1 MSGSIPT
8 AIQSLSIDK
17 SDITMLTQIPITR
30 IVLLSIQIFIFGL
43 FSHPANLRADALER
57 LDLGRLKATHQA
69 IEAFRLDR
77 QPVSLPSPFHD
88 HRSVI
93 HVHSLWSHDSRGKPE
108 EIRASAKAAGVSI
121 VMFTEH
127 PAPHYDYFKDG
138 HRGVVDGVLF
148 VPGAEKEGLLSF
160 PLESVPSDPNMD
172 PQFRLDAVLKARG
185 LAFMS
190 HLEERMEWNLK
201 GLTGSEIY
209 NVHADFKDE
218 SRLVKLLKSPLG
230 LMPLMTANRA
240 YPQETMGALQD
251 YPSDYLKRW
260 DELCAT
266 TRLTGIAANDA
277 HHNIGFRGTVTEKG
291 ILLIEDNLGKKVVEM
306 DPSKNL
312 LALPLIGKAKPG
324 EVAFAF
330 DLDPY
335 ELSFRHVS
343 THLLIKE
350 LTEEQVRQALQMGRA
365 YVAFD
370 WLGDPTGFNL
380 QGVRG
385 EEVHEMGSEIPFQEG
400 LHLRSVSPLP
410 VRFRLVRDGKEV
422 HSSLGRTFNYAVQ
435 EAGNYRVELWLNL
448 PDGPQI
454 WILSNPIYV
463 REALKK

>member
-1 MSGSIPT
+1 MSSPLLAT
-8 AIQSLSIDK
+8 NSFLSIDK
-17 SDITMLTQIPITR
+17 SDITMLTQISIKR
-30 IVLLSIQIFIFGL
+30 IGLLSLQFLVFGL
-43 FSHPANLRADALER
+43 FLHPGDLRADALDR
-57 LDLGRLKATHQA
+57 LALERLKATHQA
-69 IEAFRLDR
+69 IEALRLDR
-77 QPVSLPSPFHD
+77 QPVSLPSTFQD
-88 HRSVI
+88 HRAVM
-93 HVHSLWSHDSRGKPE
+93 HVHSLLSHDSRGKPE
-108 EIRASAKAAGVSI
+108 EIRASAKMAGVSI

-138 HRGVVDGVLF
+138 HRGLVDGVLF
-148 VPGAEKEGLLSF
+148 IPGAEKDGLLSY
-160 PLESVPSDPNMD
+160 PLESVPPDPNQD
-172 PQFRLDAVLKARG
+172 PQFRLDAVLKAHG
-185 LAFMS
+185 LAFLS
-190 HLEERMEWNLK
+190 HLEERMDWNLK

-209 NVHADFKDE
+209 NIHADLKNE

-230 LMPLMTANRA
+230 LMPLMAASRV
-240 YPQETMGALQD
+240 YPQEALGALQD
-251 YPSDYLKRW
+251 YPDDYLKRW
-260 DELCAT
+260 DELCVT
-266 TRLTGIAANDA
+266 TPLTGIAANDA
-277 HHNIGFRGTVTEKG
+277 HHNIGIKGIVTEKG
-291 ILLIEDNLGKKVVEM
+291 ILLVEDNLGKKVLEM

-324 EVAFAF
+324 QVAFAF

-370 WLGDPTGFNL
+370 WLGDPTGFNFQAVHGL
-380 QGVRG
+380 
-385 EEVHEMGSEIPFQEG
+385 EVHEMGSEFPLQPG

-422 HSSLGRTFNYAVQ
+422 HSSLGRTFDYAVQ
-435 EAGNYRVELWLNL
+435 EPGNYRVELWLNL

-463 REALKK
+463 RAGERK